1 MRDVVAALPTDAVEL
16 PVTVLVAAAVLE
28 PSKSRAGLVNS
39 SGGGNGCKLFKVP
52 FGDIGT
58 CGWWLCIRDGE
69 VRIVGG
75 ADEGDSVLH
84 AAAAAAAAA
93 VVVEVVA
100 VAGVTVVVAEA
111 TVAVVVLVVVAAA
124 DLLIG
129 TLVVVV
135 AAAVAADLLIAEP
148 TVAPAELAFVIGEEM
163 WLTTVVLVLVVAV
176 EAAAAAA
183 AAAALVTAEVALVKP
198 PGEGFL
204 RGGSVMVL
212 GFGLPS
218 NSWILSATLDIRTG
232 VRCCSAV

>member
-84 AAAAAAAAA
+84 AAAAA

-111 TVAVVVLVVVAAA
+111 AVAVVVLVVVAAA